1 MTKVTVTARL
11 LNYDGAATAHTL
23 KDVIA
28 TLYDTAASVASGHLV
43 LQFGS
48 INVFTQIGVDG
59 YSSLKVD
66 GLCSRTSVKT
76 SCQNSSQHTS

>member
-28 TLYDTAASVASGHLV
+28 TLYDTAASVASGV
-43 LQFGS
+43 
-48 INVFTQIGVDG
+48 T
-59 YSSLKVD
+59 
-66 GLCSRTSVKT
+66 
-76 SCQNSSQHTS
+76 SSQNAATRSSPCSTIWNDQCFHANWRGWVFFLEGRWTMQ